1 MEKKST
7 KPNVSTVT
15 KNVAAKAAEPVKAV
29 EPVKAAEPVKA
40 VEAVKA
46 AETKAV
52 VEKKAEE
59 IAAGVTEV
67 KKAAG
72 RVKEKATKKTRAAK
86 AAKAA
91 LKPEIFVQ
99 FQDKEGIVEEAVE
112 KAKAQFVAEGHRESS
127 IKSLR
132 VYLKPEDGAAYYVI
146 NDKIAGR
153 VDLF

>member
-40 VEAVKA
+40 VEPVKA

-72 RVKEKATKKTRAAK
+72 RVKEKATKKARAAK

-91 LKPEIFVQ
+91 LKPEILFSSRIKKASWKRQWRRQKHSLLQKDTESLPLSHFV
-99 FQDKEGIVEEAVE
+99 
-112 KAKAQFVAEGHRESS
+112 
-127 IKSLR
+127 
-132 VYLKPEDGAAYYVI
+132 YT
-146 NDKIAGR
+146 
-153 VDLF
+153 